1 MGLVIQETV
10 PKLDKGRD
18 ARSRERISVT
28 ATLYKR
34 ITYIPKTSF
43 MHLANV
49 SYRIMRMLPGG
60 GQLGYVRIKDWV
72 VQDYALHPGTR
83 GNIALLG
90 GIQKECNNGL
100 VLEEQKKKTKRTS
113 FKYLN
118 SGLKNVLK
126 VLVGFIPAFLTF
138 ALTKDWWLLAYC
150 GAFIWFG
157 ITGLRNIVQSVLG
170 GGGFKRSP
178 LLRWNSYVSWD
189 RITDSLFFTGFSVPL
204 LDYLVKSLLLD
215 TTFGINTTTSPTILY
230 TIMALANG
238 LYITSHNLF
247 RGLPKSAAFANFFRS
262 ILSIPLALAFNGI
275 VGGILTFAQVG
286 GVAMILQLWAAII
299 SKAAS
304 DCVAGVIEGLADRGN
319 NMRMRY
325 LDYREKLNQL
335 FETFSCLEL
344 QCPEVDLLEVLKSPK
359 EFLCLISTQGKELEN
374 LLCVHALDFLHFWM
388 YQPRSRSM
396 LKRLMQNMSPDE
408 RRIFVGSQKIL
419 LRKRE
424 ISQIFLD
431 GLVGKNFS
439 KPLAFY
445 LDSSGEYLESLN
457 RMNRK
462 IEQARKQSTARIGF
476 VSALFVR

>member
-1 MGLVIQETV
+1 
-10 PKLDKGRD
+10 
-18 ARSRERISVT
+18 
-28 ATLYKR
+28 
-34 ITYIPKTSF
+34 
-43 MHLANV
+43 
-49 SYRIMRMLPGG
+49 
-60 GQLGYVRIKDWV
+60 
-72 VQDYALHPGTR
+72 
-83 GNIALLG
+83 
-90 GIQKECNNGL
+90 
-100 VLEEQKKKTKRTS
+100 
-113 FKYLN
+113 
-118 SGLKNVLK
+118 

-445 LDSSGEYLESLN
+445 LDSSGDYLDSLS

-462 IEQARKQSTARIGF
+462 IEQARKQSTAKIGF
-476 VSALFVR
+476 AASLFGS

>member
-1 MGLVIQETV
+1 
-10 PKLDKGRD
+10 
-18 ARSRERISVT
+18 
-28 ATLYKR
+28 
-34 ITYIPKTSF
+34 
-43 MHLANV
+43 
-49 SYRIMRMLPGG
+49 
-60 GQLGYVRIKDWV
+60 
-72 VQDYALHPGTR
+72 
-83 GNIALLG
+83 
-90 GIQKECNNGL
+90 
-100 VLEEQKKKTKRTS
+100 
-113 FKYLN
+113 
-118 SGLKNVLK
+118 
-126 VLVGFIPAFLTF
+126 
-138 ALTKDWWLLAYC
+138 
-150 GAFIWFG
+150 
-157 ITGLRNIVQSVLG
+157 
-170 GGGFKRSP
+170 
-178 LLRWNSYVSWD
+178 
-189 RITDSLFFTGFSVPL
+189 
-204 LDYLVKSLLLD
+204 
-215 TTFGINTTTSPTILY
+215 
-230 TIMALANG
+230 
-238 LYITSHNLF
+238 
-247 RGLPKSAAFANFFRS
+247 
-262 ILSIPLALAFNGI
+262 LSIPLALAFNGI